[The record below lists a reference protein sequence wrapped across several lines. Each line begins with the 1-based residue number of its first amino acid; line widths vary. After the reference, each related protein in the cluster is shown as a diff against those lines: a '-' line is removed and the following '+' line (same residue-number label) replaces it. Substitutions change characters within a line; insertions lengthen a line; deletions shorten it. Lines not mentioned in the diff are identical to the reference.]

1 MQDYGVWML
10 MKSGCVISSGVIYSE
25 NNTNPGKVCE
35 RWSEF
40 DNFVKDM
47 GRRPTAD
54 YSLERIDETKGFEKD
69 NCRWI
74 KRKNRNNIKIDKDD

>member
-1 MQDYGVWML
+1 
-10 MKSGCVISSGVIYSE
+10 
-25 NNTNPGKVCE
+25 
-35 RWSEF
+35 
-40 DNFVKDM
+40 M

-74 KRKNRNNIKIDKDD
+74 KRKNRNNIKIDQDD